1 MCRHVI
7 KGKSY
12 RIRVVRR
19 HNTIVIVAIRMCRR
33 VIEGKSY
40 RIRVVRRHNSIVI
53 VAIQMCRLAGKEKT
67 IVGGVVAGVAGGE
80 AGVGLRCANRD
91 LRGGG
96 GGWGEPCATSAGDGR
111 RPYSRFTPRAQAA
124 PCLSRLSTRAGSIPL
139 SRLPSAVPEPGW
151 AFRAPA
157 RTFPGG
163 SRCRR
168 WRRGGS
174 LGCR

>member
-40 RIRVVRRHNSIVI
+40 RIRVVGRHNSIVI

-111 RPYSRFTPRAQAA
+111 RPYRARG
-124 PCLSRLSTRAGSIPL
+124 PVVRRHNTVVIVRNRVVRLAGKEKTI
-139 SRLPSAVPEPGW
+139 V
-151 AFRAPA
+151 
-157 RTFPGG
+157 GG
-163 SRCRR
+163 GAGGVGLRCANPTYAGRVGLC
-168 WRRGGS
+168 GG
-174 LGCR
+174 